1 MNQQEAFNQVVSNM
15 RDQGKPCYGKFS
27 NLAFENKAN
36 NTRCAIGSM
45 LSSETL
51 QMIEDEDISEVAEIL
66 EEDIDELDI
75 SDLTHIQQCL
85 FWENMA
91 EIHDDTFIDLLPD
104 DSNWMQEC
112 EIKWG
117 TYAAEAGLTLTA
129 QESK

>member
-1 MNQQEAFNQVVSNM
+1 MNQQEAFDQVVSNM

-36 NTRCAIGSM
+36 KTRCAIGSM

-75 SDLTHIQQCL
+75 SNLTHIQQCI
-85 FWENMA
+85 FWEDMA
-91 EIHDDTFIDLLPD
+91 NIHDGTPD

>member
-1 MNQQEAFNQVVSNM
+1 MNQQEAFDQVVSNM

-36 NTRCAIGSM
+36 KTRCAIGSM

-75 SDLTHIQQCL
+75 SNLTHIQQCI
-85 FWENMA
+85 FWEDMA
-91 EIHDDTFIDLLPD
+91 NIHDGTPVDLY
-104 DSNWMQEC
+104 WMQEC